1 MGLIGF
7 QKVDLSEENYMFLLS
22 LLNFCKYQ
30 LQNKLVLG
38 VTNLAQM
45 DQKLGGKLLVQ
56 KILPWNEHAL
66 KCPELCYWI
75 HHVE

>member
-1 MGLIGF
+1 MA
-7 QKVDLSEENYMFLLS
+7 
-22 LLNFCKYQ
+22 
-30 LQNKLVLG
+30 
-38 VTNLAQM
+38 NLAQM

-56 KILPWNEHAL
+56 KILPCNEHAL